1 MTLLEPT
8 LRVNRLV
15 VFQNNHVTFDCS
27 FHRGVNVIRG
37 RNSSGKT
44 TVLDLLAF
52 SLGAENIR
60 WKPEALRCT
69 ATVVEV
75 RLNDAVACLWRV
87 IDSAQ
92 QQPMSIFWGPYE
104 DSQKVGPHQWERYP
118 FRRSTHKVSF
128 SQALFDALNMP
139 QAQGD
144 GASNLTMHQ
153 LMRVIYAD
161 QPSVHSP
168 IFRLDHF
175 DSPLTREMVGSYLSG
190 VYDDTLYAA
199 QLRIRDLNAELSK
212 QETELRSIFN
222 VLGRSGQAPDLAF
235 LDERIKDLEAVR
247 TDLTARMVALKEG
260 KELSSKEEIKEASEA
275 SAAITNLRQ
284 KLNMARRDESAVK
297 DRLEMLELDVADSRM
312 FVLELESRL
321 RSLDESKETR
331 SYFGNLQFRF
341 CPSCLSEL
349 SDARADTEQ
358 CHLCTSPVGDGR
370 GDIQI
375 LRMRNELN
383 IQLKESKSLI
393 EAREKEATDLRVSI
407 PILSAEVQRLEQDY
421 YVVANSWS
429 TGRELELEAMARKL
443 GALDQEVR
451 QAYEQQKLAA
461 VISKLQS
468 RRDELVAESSR
479 LEDRI
484 TLLEE
489 QQAQRKAEV
498 ANEVNANMVRLLKLD
513 LPLQP
518 EFIDSEYTK
527 FEFVDNAVY
536 VNGSRHFSESSAVV
550 LRHVFHLALLSASAK
565 KEYMRFPRFLILDG
579 IDDGGM
585 EKERSHRLQ
594 EIIVDECATYDVE
607 YQVIFATSDV
617 NPKIEDSNLV
627 VGRFFTPEN
636 RSLDVR
642 EI

>member
-15 VFQNNHVTFDCS
+15 VFQNNHVAFDCP
-27 FHRGVNVIRG
+27 FHAGVNVIRG

-44 TVLDLLAF
+44 TVMDLLAF

-75 RLNDAVACLWRV
+75 QLNGAVACLQRV
-87 IDSAQ
+87 IDAAQ
-92 QQPMSIFWGPYE
+92 QQPMSIFWGTFE
-104 DSQKVGPHQWERYP
+104 DSLKVGPHQWELYP
-118 FRRSTHKVSF
+118 FKRSVHKISF
-128 SQALFDALNMP
+128 SQALFDALDMP

-153 LMRVIYAD
+153 LLRVIYAD

-168 IFRLDHF
+168 IFRLDNF
-175 DSPLTREMVGSYLSG
+175 DSPLTREMVGGYLSG
-190 VYDDTLYAA
+190 VYDDALYAA
-199 QLRIRDLNAELSK
+199 QLRIRELNAQLNK

-235 LDERIKDLEAVR
+235 LNERITDLESAR
-247 TDLTARMVALKEG
+247 NDLTASMAALKEG
-260 KELSSKEEIKEASEA
+260 GTLSSKEANKEANKA
-275 SAAITNLRQ
+275 RAAIEGLRQ
-284 KLNMARRDESAVK
+284 KLNVARRDESAK
-297 DRLEMLELDVADSRM
+297 RDRLEALDLDIADSRL
-312 FVLELESRL
+312 FVQELESRL

-331 SYFGNLQFRF
+331 TYFGNLQFRF

-349 SDARADTEQ
+349 SDARADSEH
-358 CHLCTSPVGDGR
+358 CHLCTSPLGDGR
-370 GDIQI
+370 GDVQI

-393 EAREKEATDLRVSI
+393 DSREKEANDLRVDI
-407 PILSAEVQRLEQDY
+407 PFLSAEMRRLEQDY
-421 YVVANSWS
+421 YAVANSWS
-429 TGRELELEAMARKL
+429 TGREVALEDTARKI
-443 GALDQEVR
+443 GALDQEIR
-451 QAYEQQKLAA
+451 QAYEQQKLAT
-461 VISKLQS
+461 VISELQG
-468 RRDELVAESSR
+468 RRDELMAESSR
-479 LEDRI
+479 LEERI
-484 TLLEE
+484 TLLE
-489 QQAQRKAEV
+489 QKQAQRKTEV
-498 ANEVNANMVRLLKLD
+498 ANEVSATMVRLLKND

-518 EFIDSEYTK
+518 EFINAEDAR
-527 FEFVDNAVY
+527 FDFVDNAVY

-550 LRHVFHLALLSASAK
+550 LRHVFHLALLSASVK
-565 KEYMRFPRFLILDG
+565 KKYMRFPRFLMLDG

-607 YQVIFATSDV
+607 YQVIFATSEI
-617 NPKIEDSNLV
+617 NPKIQDSDLV
-627 VGRFFTPEN
+627 VGEFFTPDN
-636 RSLDVR
+636 RSLHVR
-642 EI
+642 AI